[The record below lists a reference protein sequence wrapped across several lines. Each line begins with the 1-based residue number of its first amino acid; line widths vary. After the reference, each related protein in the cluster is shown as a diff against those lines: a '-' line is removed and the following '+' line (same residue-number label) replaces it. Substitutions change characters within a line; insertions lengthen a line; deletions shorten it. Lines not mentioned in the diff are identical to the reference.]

1 MSSALLIF
9 IKNPIPGQTKTRL
22 ASDVGNDMALRMYH
36 ILCDWTREQ
45 ALGLTDVDRY
55 LYYSNEVSLS
65 DAWANADFHKRLQY
79 QTPDLGG
86 RMLAGFEAA
95 FAAGH
100 DKVIVI
106 GSDCPGIDTD
116 YLDEAFAALD
126 EYDVVVGPALDG
138 GYTLLGMRTLSPTL
152 FEDVAWSTEEV
163 LPTTLIRAENAGL
176 TVRQLKPLSDVD
188 YLADWL
194 GYGWTMPE
202 EE

>member
-36 ILCDWTREQ
+36 LLCDWTREQ
-45 ALGLTDVDRY
+45 ALGLVEVDRY
-55 LYYSNEVSLS
+55 LYYSNDITTN
-65 DAWANADFHKRLQY
+65 DAWPNDAFHKRLQH
-79 QTPDLGG
+79 QTPNLGG

-95 FAAGH
+95 FAADH
-100 DKVIVI
+100 NKVVII

-116 YLDEAFAALD
+116 YLNDAFTALD
-126 EYDVVVGPALDG
+126 DHDIVIGPALDG
-138 GYTLLGMRTLSPTL
+138 GYTLLGMRKLSPTL
-152 FEDVAWSTEEV
+152 FNDVAWSTEEV
-163 LPTTLIRAENAGL
+163 LPTTLARAEAAGL
-176 TVRQLKPLSDVD
+176 SVQLLAPLSDVD

-194 GYGWTMPE
+194 GYGWALPE

>member
-9 IKNPIPGQTKTRL
+9 IKNPISGQTKTRL
-22 ASDVGNDMALRMYH
+22 ASDVGNEMALRMYH

-45 ALGLTDVDRY
+45 ALGLTGVDRY
-55 LYYSNEVSLS
+55 LYYSNEIVFDDSWPNT
-65 DAWANADFHKRLQY
+65 AFHKRLQH

-86 RMLAGFEAA
+86 RMLAGIEAA
-95 FAAGH
+95 FATGH

-116 YLDEAFAALD
+116 YLNEAFAALD
-126 EYDVVVGPALDG
+126 EHDVVIGPALDG

-163 LPTTLIRAENAGL
+163 LPTTLARAKAAGL